1 MLTLTQCFDDEGKQ
15 DEACEQNIQLVEAGK
30 DAAIAFELAEEA
42 FDFISAAV

>member
-1 MLTLTQCFDDEGKQ
+1 VLTLTEGFDNEGEQ

-30 DAAIAFELAEEA
+30 DAAIGFDPTEEA